1 MLRREQVLDG
11 LLLAGL
17 GLGLPALGGLG
28 WAVLQNPFFADLPW
42 LALPFFFL
50 GGLAILRRRWALAI
64 LFDLSGLCWAG
75 AAWLAPTGPAP
86 VELLV
91 YGVDGATFDVID
103 AHPTELP
110 AFTALQTEGTRAV
123 LTSIE
128 PMFSPVL
135 WTTIASGR
143 SPDEHGIRGFHV
155 RSSDCRVARFWDVA
169 EHAGWRIG
177 LYKWLVD
184 YPPREVAGF
193 WVPSWLAPAPEAW
206 PAALGA
212 VKEVELSRRLRR
224 KQVVQEHGDVEL
236 ALALIAVGVRLSTLA
251 EAAAWT
257 LEDGLLS
264 PDLVRKNVA
273 MQLLRGRM
281 DRDVFVNQLYQ
292 EKPRLATFTYYATD
306 GLAHLYWDRYQ
317 RGEDQV
323 LSAYIQAD
331 SILAELRTH
340 LGPTARLIIVSDHG
354 FQPMDGSGL
363 AGQFAPT
370 TERLKQRLSEK
381 IGPID
386 VTKVGHKLTL
396 GFSSEGQRE
405 AARPLLA
412 ALVDAEGDPVYREEE
427 IPENRLSIA
436 LTLVDERISAERLKN
451 DVVGGEPLSDYVR
464 LTDAYTGTHEARGIF
479 YAAGAGIPRGRE
491 MEALSLYD
499 VAPTILAAA
508 GLPASE
514 QMRGKAALFPELP
527 RVETWDHLIPG
538 LTWLDGSQ
546 GVNEEQLKALG
557 YMEP

>member
-1 MLRREQVLDG
+1 MLGRERVLDG
-11 LLLAGL
+11 LLLIGL
-17 GLGLPALGGLG
+17 LVGLPALGGLG

-42 LALPFFFL
+42 LALPFFVL
-50 GGLAILRRRWALAI
+50 GGLAILRRRWAVAI
-64 LFDLSGLCWAG
+64 LFDLCGLGWAG
-75 AAWLAPTGPAP
+75 AAWLAPAGPAP

-103 AHPTELP
+103 AHPKELP
-110 AFTALQTEGTRAV
+110 AFTRLRQEGSRAV
-123 LTSIE
+123 LNSIE

-169 EHAGWRIG
+169 EDAGWRIG

-193 WVPSWLAPAPEAW
+193 WVPSWLAPAPETW
-206 PAALGA
+206 PSTLMA

-224 KQVVQEHGDVEL
+224 KQVAQEHGDGEL
-236 ALALIAVGVRLSTLA
+236 LMALIPIGVRLSTLVQ
-251 EAAAWT
+251 AALWT
-257 LEDGLLS
+257 VEDRLLQ

-281 DRDVFVNQLYQ
+281 DRDVFVRQLYQ

-306 GLAHLYWDRYQ
+306 GLAHLYWDRYVQ
-317 RGEDQV
+317 GEDEL

-331 SILAELRTH
+331 SILAELRSH
-340 LGPTARLIIVSDHG
+340 LGPRARLILVSDHG
-354 FQPMDGSGL
+354 FQAMDGSGL

-381 IGPID
+381 IGPVD
-386 VTKVGHKLTL
+386 VSKVGHKLTVAL
-396 GFSSEGQRE
+396 QSAQQRE
-405 AARPLLA
+405 ALGPVLA
-412 ALVDAEGDPVYREEE
+412 TLVDREGDPVYRVEE
-427 IPENRLSIA
+427 IPENQLSLA
-436 LTLVDERISAERLKN
+436 LTLVDERISAERLQH
-451 DVVGGEPLSDYVR
+451 DQVGGEPLSDYVR
-464 LTDAYTGTHEARGIF
+464 LTDAYTGTHEGRGVF
-479 YAAGAGIPRGRE
+479 YAVGAGIPQGKE
-491 MEALSLYD
+491 LDALSLYD

-527 RVETWDHLIPG
+527 RVQTWDHLIPG
-538 LTWLDGSQ
+538 LSWLDGKQ
-546 GVNEEQLKALG
+546 GVNEEQLKVLG